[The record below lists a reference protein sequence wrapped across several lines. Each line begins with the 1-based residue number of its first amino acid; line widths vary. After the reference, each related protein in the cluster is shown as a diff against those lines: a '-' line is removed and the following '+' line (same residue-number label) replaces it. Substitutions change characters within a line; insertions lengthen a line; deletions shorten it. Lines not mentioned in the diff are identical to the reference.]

1 MKTIFKILKR
11 DLINIIKNPS
21 VFIVILGFCVLPSL
35 YAWINIKASWNPY
48 AEINT
53 RRLPIAV
60 INNDSGSTFNNKN
73 INIGNEVV
81 KELKKNTTLDWV
93 FIDEWQGN
101 YGLNTGKYYA
111 LIEIPQDF
119 SSKMLTV
126 TTQSPE
132 KPNIIYRSN
141 EKLNAVATKITDSAK
156 TNLINKIKSNFIKT
170 ASQEVFKELNSLGK
184 DLETDKPQIIQL
196 KDTIP
201 ETVSSINDIKK
212 YISEINTSSEELQ
225 KYLNTQK
232 SDFPK
237 LLQQI
242 NSVQN
247 ILAQSKLLVLS
258 TKQTLNSTQNNLN
271 NDINE
276 IQSLNNQIQD
286 LLTNLNNINKIN
298 IGSDLNI
305 TVINQLINLDNSL
318 IKKINNTLDILDFI
332 NDFLPN
338 KGASELIDS
347 LNILK
352 NSVQTEKTYLNRL
365 KSLINSNSSE
375 DNITSVINEL
385 SNLSNQIS
393 MNVVSVSNAF
403 YLDTYQSIDIAT
415 DNLTNSLN
423 NIDFILESTKV
434 LVPQLNTLANSEI
447 LSSKASVSQTDN
459 LNKKLEDIQSKL
471 NELSSKMENLN
482 EENLNEIIDFMEK
495 NPDELSNLLSS
506 PINIKNVEVYNS
518 GLFGYAVTPFYTTL
532 AIWVGV
538 LLLSSI
544 LSFHCKDFDDNK
556 KLTVTHK
563 YFGKL
568 VLFLI
573 LSFIQTIITILGD
586 VYLIKV
592 YPQSMGLMIL
602 ISLACS
608 ITFTI
613 IIYTLASILGN
624 IGKAIAVIIMVFQI
638 AGAGG
643 IYPIETLPKIFS
655 TLAPFWPFTY
665 AIRGFREAIGGPLW
679 KDVYKDL
686 IAMAGFS
693 CVFLLLS
700 LLKRPLHNLI
710 EISEHKFR
718 ESGL

>member
-1 MKTIFKILKR
+1 MKIIFKILKR
-11 DLINIIKNPS
+11 DLTNIIKNPS
-21 VFIVILGFCVLPSL
+21 VFMIILGFCILPSL

-48 AEINT
+48 GEMNT

-60 INNDSGSTFNNKN
+60 VNNDNGSTFNNKN
-73 INIGNEVV
+73 INIGKEVV
-81 KELKKNTTLDWV
+81 KELKKNTALDWV

-111 LIEIPQDF
+111 LIEIPENF

-170 ASQEVFKELNSLGK
+170 ASQEVFRELNSLGK

-212 YISEINTSSEELQ
+212 YISEINTNSEELQ

-258 TKQTLNSTQNNLN
+258 TKQTLNSTENNLN

-276 IQSLNNQIQD
+276 IQSLNDQIQS
-286 LLTNLNNINKIN
+286 LLINLNNINRTD

-305 TVINQLINLDNSL
+305 TVINQLINLDDSL
-318 IKKINNTLDILDFI
+318 IKKINDTLKILDFI

-338 KGASELIDS
+338 KGASKLIAS
-347 LNILK
+347 LNTLK
-352 NSVQTEKTYLNRL
+352 DSVQTEKNYLNKL
-365 KSLINSNSSE
+365 KSLINSNASK

-393 MNVVSVSNAF
+393 MNIVSASNAF
-403 YLDTYQSIDIAT
+403 YLDTYQAVNIIT
-415 DNLTNSLN
+415 DNLTNGLN
-423 NIDFILESTKV
+423 SIDSILESTKV
-434 LVPQLNTLANSEI
+434 LVPQLNTLANSGI
-447 LSSKASVSQTDN
+447 LSSKASVSQTN
-459 LNKKLEDIQSKL
+459 SLNKKLEDIQVKL

-495 NPDELSNLLSS
+495 NPDELSTLLSS
-506 PINIKNVEVYNS
+506 PINIKNIEVYNS

-544 LSFHCKDFDDNK
+544 LSFHCKNFEDGRKITLSHN
-556 KLTVTHK
+556 

-568 VLFLI
+568 
-573 LSFIQTIITILGD
+573 S
-586 VYLIKV
+586 
-592 YPQSMGLMIL
+592 
-602 ISLACS
+602 
-608 ITFTI
+608 
-613 IIYTLASILGN
+613 
-624 IGKAIAVIIMVFQI
+624 
-638 AGAGG
+638 
-643 IYPIETLPKIFS
+643 
-655 TLAPFWPFTY
+655 
-665 AIRGFREAIGGPLW
+665 
-679 KDVYKDL
+679 
-686 IAMAGFS
+686 
-693 CVFLLLS
+693 
-700 LLKRPLHNLI
+700 
-710 EISEHKFR
+710 
-718 ESGL
+718 

>member
-1 MKTIFKILKR
+1 MKIIFKILKR
-11 DLINIIKNPS
+11 DLLNIIKNPS
-21 VFIVILGFCVLPSL
+21 VFIVILGFCILPSL

-48 AEINT
+48 DEMNT

-60 INNDSGSTFNNKN
+60 VNNDSGGTFNNKN
-73 INIGNEVV
+73 INIGKEVV
-81 KELKKNTTLDWV
+81 KELKKNTTLNWV

-111 LIEIPQDF
+111 LIEIPADF
-119 SSKMLTV
+119 SSKMITI

-132 KPNIIYRSN
+132 KPSIIYRSN

-212 YISEINTSSEELQ
+212 YISEINTNSEELQ

-237 LLQQI
+237 LLQKI

-258 TKQTLNSTQNNLN
+258 TKQTLNSAENNLN
-271 NDINE
+271 NDMNE
-276 IQSLNNQIQD
+276 IQSLNDQIQS
-286 LLTNLNNINKIN
+286 LLINLNNINRTD

-305 TVINQLINLDNSL
+305 TVINQLINLDDSL
-318 IKKINNTLDILDFI
+318 IKKINDTLKILDFI

-338 KGASELIDS
+338 KGASELIAS
-347 LNILK
+347 LNTLK
-352 NSVQTEKTYLNRL
+352 DSVQTEKNYLNKL
-365 KSLINSNSSE
+365 KSLINSNAPK

-393 MNVVSVSNAF
+393 MNIVSASNAF
-403 YLDTYQSIDIAT
+403 YLDTYQAVNIIT
-415 DNLTNSLN
+415 DNLTNGLN
-423 NIDFILESTKV
+423 SIDSILESTKV
-434 LVPQLNTLANSEI
+434 IVPQLNTLANSGI
-447 LSSKASVSQTDN
+447 LSSKASVSQTN
-459 LNKKLEDIQSKL
+459 SLNKKLEDIQGKL
-471 NELSSKMENLN
+471 NELSSKMENLS
-482 EENLNEIIDFMEK
+482 EENLNEIISFMEK

-506 PINIKNVEVYNS
+506 PINIKNIEVYNS

-532 AIWVGV
+532 AIWVGA

-544 LSFHCKDFDDNK
+544 LSFHCRDFEDGT
-556 KLTVTHK
+556 KLTLAHN

-568 VLFLI
+568 ALFLI
-573 LSFIQTIITILGD
+573 LSFIQTIIITLGD
-586 VYLIKV
+586 VYLLKV

-602 ISLACS
+602 VSLACS
-608 ITFTI
+608 VTFTI
-613 IIYTLASILGN
+613 MIYTLASILGN
-624 IGKAIAVIIMVFQI
+624 VGKAIAVIIMVFQI

-643 IYPIETLPKIFS
+643 IYPIETLPKIFT

-665 AIRGFREAIGGPLW
+665 AIKGFREAIGGPLW
-679 KDVYKDL
+679 KNVYKDFM
-686 IAMAGFS
+686 AMGGFS
-693 CVFLLLS
+693 CAFLLLS